1 MSAAAP
7 RITALT
13 VYPVKG
19 CRGITL
25 TRASTMVTGLAH
37 SHLRD
42 REWMVVDRRG
52 HFVTQREY
60 PRLALIQPD
69 LASDALRLS
78 ADGAA
83 ALDVPLVAS
92 GVSRDVVVWRFG
104 ARAFDQGEAAAA
116 WLSGFLRADVRLVRF
131 DPAVSRRM
139 RVDHG
144 FTQALQLLWG
154 SLHTP
159 PVLPIFVNAVAP
171 PSIPRVARCIELG
184 RALGS
189 FVGQLPG
196 RTLLLGSGGLSH
208 EPPVPRMDDR
218 DPAVR
223 ERITVRSE
231 LTDEVR
237 QRKITSVLAA
247 GRALAAGDPAMKPLN
262 AAWDARWMEAI
273 ARAEFAYFK
282 TLTEDA
288 ITRDAGLS
296 GHESKAWLIARAAL
310 PAGISGCAFRH
321 YQAIDELIAG
331 YGLMFVD
338 GSSQQ
343 DDGLPH
349 A

>member
-1 MSAAAP
+1 MTARGIRAFLGMSHTPLLGLAEIDPAVEARLRSAIDEARHHVLRWAPDRIVLIGPDHYNGFFNELMPTFCIGSAATSVGD
-7 RITALT
+7 TALA
-13 VYPVKG
+13 
-19 CRGITL
+19 CAEFL
-25 TRASTMVTGLAH
+25 T
-37 SHLRD
+37 
-42 REWMVVDRRG
+42 
-52 HFVTQREY
+52 
-60 PRLALIQPD
+60 
-69 LASDALRLS
+69 
-78 ADGAA
+78 
-83 ALDVPLVAS
+83 
-92 GVSRDVVVWRFG
+92 GVG
-104 ARAFDQGEAAAA
+104 
-116 WLSGFLRADVRLVRF
+116 F

-231 LTDEVR
+231 LTDEIR

-247 GRALAAGDPAMKPLN
+247 GRALAAGDPAMTPLN

-343 DDGLPH
+343 DDGLPR